1 MYWLL
6 VCLLPLE
13 GKFGNVNMAGIRH
26 YDNLINSLLGKGW
39 SIVKKSVLLGFTS
52 PTKFKIIK
60 IKMLF
65 GMFLLG
71 IEPFVSLTHYDIPQ
85 ELEDKYGGW
94 LSSQVQ

>member
-1 MYWLL
+1 
-6 VCLLPLE
+6 
-13 GKFGNVNMAGIRH
+13 
-26 YDNLINSLLGKGW
+26 
-39 SIVKKSVLLGFTS
+39 
-52 PTKFKIIK
+52 
-60 IKMLF
+60 MLF